1 VQREHGQAT
10 AEEVEHGLSLLRE
23 YANMR
28 ACYWICPFCPTPE
41 GAPRHFTA
49 AKDFL
54 THVDACHEGVQM
66 TEDGLPCTCVG
77 CNCEVRARAPWAD
90 TRAHGLSQD
99 PQLGN
104 DLGQSWVLC
113 CQLRGPCPCAFGAFS
128 PSSPKNCPYHMCQ
141 RSLSICACISSRR

>member
-1 VQREHGQAT
+1 MEELCRTTGGALACAGVQREHGQGA

-41 GAPRHFTA
+41 GAPRHFTT

-66 TEDGLPCTCVG
+66 TADGLPCTCVG
-77 CNCEVRARAPWAD
+77 CNCEARLLHLLC
-90 TRAHGLSQD
+90 REHGA
-99 PQLGN
+99 
-104 DLGQSWVLC
+104 C
-113 CQLRGPCPCAFGAFS
+113 H
-128 PSSPKNCPYHMCQ
+128 PKD
-141 RSLSICACISSRR
+141 AG

>member
-1 VQREHGQAT
+1 VQREHGQGA

-41 GAPRHFTA
+41 GAPRHFTT

-66 TEDGLPCTCVG
+66 TADGLPCTCVG
-77 CNCEVRARAPWAD
+77 CNCEARLLHLLC
-90 TRAHGLSQD
+90 REHGA
-99 PQLGN
+99 
-104 DLGQSWVLC
+104 C
-113 CQLRGPCPCAFGAFS
+113 H
-128 PSSPKNCPYHMCQ
+128 PKD
-141 RSLSICACISSRR
+141 AG